1 MASNSLEYQRKNAY
15 KYWSNP
21 KAKAKRAARGRARY
35 KLLWKKRN
43 WKVHVDHKDGNP
55 MNNSKSNLRIISAKK
70 NQQLGAKKAN
80 KNKKKKKKQSL
91 YY

>member
-1 MASNSLEYQRKNAY
+1 MWSNTKKYQKENAY
-15 KYWSNP
+15 KYRTNP

-55 MNNSKSNLRIISAKK
+55 MNNAKSNLRVISAKK
-70 NQQLGAKKAN
+70 NMQLWAKKAN
-80 KNKKKKKKQSL
+80 RNKKKKSSL
-91 YY
+91 YV

>member
-1 MASNSLEYQRKNAY
+1 MAGNSKSYQKKNAY
-15 KYWSNP
+15 KYWTNP

-55 MNNSKSNLRIISAKK
+55 MNNAKSNLRVISAKK
-70 NQQLGAKKAN
+70 NQELGAKKAN
-80 KNKKKKKKQSL
+80 RKKKKKKESL
-91 YY
+91 YI